1 MTKSR
6 ILIVDDDPD
15 IVNTLSSILRA
26 RSYLV
31 STASGG
37 VEGLEKAKVERPD
50 LILLEVMMPDMDGYD
65 VCTKL
70 RSNRTTRSTPVI
82 MISANGGS
90 ESVLKART
98 SGAND
103 YIVKPFNLFTLL
115 DKLNKF
121 LVE

>member
-26 RSYLV
+26 RNYLV
-31 STASGG
+31 STASDG
-37 VEGLEKAKVERPD
+37 VTGLEKAKTECPD
-50 LILLEVMMPDMDGYD
+50 LILLEVMLSDMDGYD
-65 VCTKL
+65 VCAKL
-70 RSNRTTRSTPVI
+70 RSDRTTRNTPVI
-82 MISANGGS
+82 MVSDSGGS

-115 DKLNKF
+115 DKLKRL

>member
-1 MTKSR
+1 MARTR
-6 ILIVDDDPD
+6 ILIVDDEPD
-15 IVNTLSSILRA
+15 IVSTLSSILRA
-26 RSYLV
+26 RNYLV

-37 VEGLEKAKVERPD
+37 LEGLEKARSERPD
-50 LILLEVMMPDMDGYD
+50 LILLEAIMPDINGYD
-65 VCTKL
+65 VCMRLKSD
-70 RSNRTTRSTPVI
+70 RITRNVPVI

-103 YIVKPFNLFTLL
+103 YIIKPFNLLTLL
-115 DKLNKF
+115 GKLRKF